1 MPNRDRTAGGGIQR
15 PFRRRRRLR
24 SCRLLRLV
32 QGIRRFCYNFSAAG
46 GQRGEQN
53 RQFLFYGDAPYCCLM
68 IVERRCGSAASRLR
82 MLSKSCRPFS
92 PSKALRWTAPVRW
105 RPGRSP
111 RCKSGRTGAGLHAA
125 ERRRAV
131 GEGGCAIRQQGDD
144 QAARRIFDGVAQNVV
159 IDPPQCDRVQRS
171 HDFFLRQLNIR
182 RNAAQ
187 TARRKTRQGSVPA
200 RRSGRRLSGS
210 VRLPSR

>member
-1 MPNRDRTAGGGIQR
+1 MSVSAAKSSVTAGGGIQR
-15 PFRRRRRLR
+15 PFRRRRLRSGSCRRLR

-46 GQRGEQN
+46 GQRGDQN

-131 GEGGCAIRQQGDD
+131 GEGGCAIRQQGDGC
-144 QAARRIFDGVAQNVV
+144 QVQSVCRRGDDGIAE
-159 IDPPQCDRVQRS
+159 
-171 HDFFLRQLNIR
+171 QLFG
-182 RNAAQ
+182 Q
-187 TARRKTRQGSVPA
+187 TAAPAPAGQDTRRAPSA
-200 RRSGRRLSGS
+200 ACAGRGKCL
-210 VRLPSR
+210 